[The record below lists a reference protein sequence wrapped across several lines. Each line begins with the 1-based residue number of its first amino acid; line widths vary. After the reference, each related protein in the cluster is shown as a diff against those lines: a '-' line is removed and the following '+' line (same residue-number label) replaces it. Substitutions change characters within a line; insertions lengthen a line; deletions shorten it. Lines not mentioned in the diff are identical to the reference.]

1 MNARCCTQLTVLVG
15 TPLDSR
21 SLVQSKNGARSCEPH
36 LRSDTRLALSAPYPL
51 SDFAHR
57 GSSRT
62 LRVSC
67 VRQRISPLVR
77 PLAVNIPAFN
87 RQEQQ

>member
-1 MNARCCTQLTVLVG
+1 MNARCCTQLTILVG
-15 TPLDSR
+15 MPLDSR
-21 SLVQSKNGARSCEPH
+21 SLGQSKNGARSCEPH
-36 LRSDTRLALSAPYPL
+36 LRPGTRLALSAPFPL
-51 SDFAHR
+51 SDFAHW